1 MKNPWIVFIAA
12 RLGLFALF
20 LAIFLVLGF
29 DWLYSALVSGALAL
43 SASLVFLQ
51 KQRDELSKEI
61 YKKFGKDNNSAVPDT
76 DADLENRILDLEKDD
91 NKTEGEK

>member
-1 MKNPWIVFIAA
+1 MKNPWIVFIVA
-12 RLGLFALF
+12 RLGLFAGF

-43 SASLVFLQ
+43 AVSLVFLQ

-61 YKKFGKDNNSAVPDT
+61 YKKFGKDQNSATRDS

-91 NKTEGEK
+91 NQPEGEK

>member
-29 DWLYSALVSGALAL
+29 DWLYSTLVSGALAL
-43 SASLVFLQ
+43 AVSLVFLQ

-61 YKKFGKDNNSAVPDT
+61 YKKFGKDKNLAAPDS

-91 NKTEGEK
+91 DKPEGKK

>member
-12 RLGLFALF
+12 RLGIFAGF

-29 DWLYSALVSGALAL
+29 DWLYSTLVSGALAL
-43 SASLVFLQ
+43 AVSLVFLQ

-61 YKKFGKDNNSAVPDT
+61 YKKFGKDENSAVPDS
-76 DADLENRILDLEKDD
+76 DADFENKILDLEKDD
-91 NKTEGEK
+91 NKPESEK

>member
-1 MKNPWIVFIAA
+1 MKNPWIVFIVA
-12 RLGLFALF
+12 RLGLFAGF

-29 DWLYSALVSGALAL
+29 DWLYSTLVSGALAL
-43 SASLVFLQ
+43 AVSLVFLQ

-61 YKKFGKDNNSAVPDT
+61 YKKFGKDQNSATRDS

>member
-29 DWLYSALVSGALAL
+29 DWLYSTLVSGALAL
-43 SASLVFLQ
+43 AVSLVFLQ

-61 YKKFGKDNNSAVPDT
+61 YKKFGKDKNSATPDS

-91 NKTEGEK
+91 DQPEGKQ

>member
-1 MKNPWIVFIAA
+1 
-12 RLGLFALF
+12 

-43 SASLVFLQ
+43 AVSLVFLQ

-61 YKKFGKDNNSAVPDT
+61 YKKFGKDQNSATRDS
-76 DADLENRILDLEKDD
+76 DADLENRILDLKKDD
-91 NKTEGEK
+91 NKPESEK

>member
-1 MKNPWIVFIAA
+1 MKNPWIVFVAA
-12 RLGLFALF
+12 RLGLFAGF

-43 SASLVFLQ
+43 AVSLVFLQ

-61 YKKFGKDNNSAVPDT
+61 YKKFGKDQNSATPDS
-76 DADLENRILDLEKDD
+76 DADFENKILDLEKDN
-91 NKTEGEK
+91 NKPEGEK

>member
-12 RLGLFALF
+12 RLGLFAGF

-29 DWLYSALVSGALAL
+29 DWLYSTLVSGALAL
-43 SASLVFLQ
+43 AVSLVFLQ

-61 YKKFGKDNNSAVPDT
+61 YKKFGRDKNSATPDT
-76 DADLENRILDLEKDD
+76 DADIENAVLDLEKDD
-91 NKTEGEK
+91 DKPESKK

>member
-43 SASLVFLQ
+43 AASLVFLQ
-51 KQRDELSKEI
+51 KQRDKLSEEI
-61 YKKFGKDNNSAVPDT
+61 YKKFGKDDNSAVPDT

>member
-20 LAIFLVLGF
+20 LAIFLVIGF
-29 DWLYSALVSGALAL
+29 DWLYSTLVSGALAL
-43 SASLVFLQ
+43 AVSLVFLQ

-61 YKKFGKDNNSAVPDT
+61 YKKFGKDKNSATPDS
-76 DADLENRILDLEKDD
+76 DADFENAVLDLEKDD
-91 NKTEGEK
+91 DKPKGKK

>member
-12 RLGLFALF
+12 RLGLFAGF

-29 DWLYSALVSGALAL
+29 DWLYSTLVSAALAL
-43 SASLVFLQ
+43 AVSLVFLQ

-61 YKKFGKDNNSAVPDT
+61 YKKFGKDKNSATPDS
-76 DADLENRILDLEKDD
+76 DADFENRILDLEKDD
-91 NKTEGEK
+91 NKPEGEK

>member
-12 RLGLFALF
+12 RLGLFAGF

-29 DWLYSALVSGALAL
+29 DWLYSTLVSGALAL
-43 SASLVFLQ
+43 AVSLVLLQ

-61 YKKFGKDNNSAVPDT
+61 YKKFGKDKNSATPDT
-76 DADLENRILDLEKDD
+76 DADFENAVLDLEKDD
-91 NKTEGEK
+91 GKPEGKK

>member
-1 MKNPWIVFIAA
+1 MKNPWIVFIVA
-12 RLGLFALF
+12 RLGLFAGF

-29 DWLYSALVSGALAL
+29 DWLYSTLVSGALAL
-43 SASLVFLQ
+43 AVSLVFLQ

-61 YKKFGKDNNSAVPDT
+61 YKKFGKDQNSATRDS

-91 NKTEGEK
+91 KKPEGEK

>member
-12 RLGLFALF
+12 RLGIFAGF

-29 DWLYSALVSGALAL
+29 DWLYSSLVSGALAL
-43 SASLVFLQ
+43 AASLVFLQ

-61 YKKFGKDNNSAVPDT
+61 YKKFGKDDNSAVPDT

-91 NKTEGEK
+91 NKTESEK

>member
-20 LAIFLVLGF
+20 LAIFLVVGF
-29 DWLYSALVSGALAL
+29 DWLYSTLVSGALAL
-43 SASLVFLQ
+43 AVSLVFLQ

-61 YKKFGKDNNSAVPDT
+61 YKKFGKDKNSATPDS

-91 NKTEGEK
+91 DQPEGKK

>member
-20 LAIFLVLGF
+20 LAIFLVIGF
-29 DWLYSALVSGALAL
+29 DWLYSTLVSGALAL
-43 SASLVFLQ
+43 AVSLVFLQ

-61 YKKFGKDNNSAVPDT
+61 YKKFGKERNSATPDS
-76 DADLENRILDLEKDD
+76 DADFENAILDLEKDD
-91 NKTEGEK
+91 RKPEGEK

>member
-43 SASLVFLQ
+43 AASLFFLQ

>member
-20 LAIFLVLGF
+20 LAIFLVIGF
-29 DWLYSALVSGALAL
+29 DWLYSTLVSGALAL
-43 SASLVFLQ
+43 AVSLVFLQ

-61 YKKFGKDNNSAVPDT
+61 YKKFGKEQNSATPDS
-76 DADLENRILDLEKDD
+76 DADFENAILDLEKDD
-91 NKTEGEK
+91 RKPEGKK

>member
-43 SASLVFLQ
+43 AASLVFLQ

-61 YKKFGKDNNSAVPDT
+61 YKKFGQDNNSAVPDT

>member
-1 MKNPWIVFIAA
+1 MKNPWIVFIVA
-12 RLGLFALF
+12 RLGLFAGF

-29 DWLYSALVSGALAL
+29 DWLYSTLVSGALAL
-43 SASLVFLQ
+43 AVSLVFLQ

-61 YKKFGKDNNSAVPDT
+61 YKKFGKDQNSATRDS

-91 NKTEGEK
+91 NQPEGKK

>member
-12 RLGLFALF
+12 RLGLFAGF

-29 DWLYSALVSGALAL
+29 DWLYSTLVSGALAL
-43 SASLVFLQ
+43 AVSLVFLQ

-61 YKKFGKDNNSAVPDT
+61 YKKFGKDKNAATPDT
-76 DADLENRILDLEKDD
+76 DADIENAVLDLEKDD
-91 NKTEGEK
+91 DKPESKK

>member
-12 RLGLFALF
+12 RLGLFAGF

-29 DWLYSALVSGALAL
+29 DWLYSTLVSGALAL
-43 SASLVFLQ
+43 AASLVFLQ
-51 KQRDELSKEI
+51 KQRDALSKDI
-61 YKKFGKDNNSAVPDT
+61 YKKFGKDANAAVPDT

-91 NKTEGEK
+91 HKPEGEK

>member
-12 RLGLFALF
+12 RLGIFALF

-43 SASLVFLQ
+43 AASLVFLQ

-61 YKKFGKDNNSAVPDT
+61 YKKFGKDDNSAVPDT

>member
-1 MKNPWIVFIAA
+1 MKNPWIVFIVA
-12 RLGLFALF
+12 RLGLFAGF

-29 DWLYSALVSGALAL
+29 DWLYSTLVSGALAL
-43 SASLVFLQ
+43 AVSLVFLQ

-61 YKKFGKDNNSAVPDT
+61 YKKFVKDQNSATRDS

-91 NKTEGEK
+91 NKPEGEK

>member
-20 LAIFLVLGF
+20 LAIFLVIGF
-29 DWLYSALVSGALAL
+29 DWLYSTLVSGALAL
-43 SASLVFLQ
+43 AVSLVFLQ

-61 YKKFGKDNNSAVPDT
+61 YKKFGKEQNSATPDS
-76 DADLENRILDLEKDD
+76 DADFENAILDLEKDD
-91 NKTEGEK
+91 RKPEGEK

>member
-12 RLGLFALF
+12 RLGLFAGF
-20 LAIFLVLGF
+20 LAVFLVLGF

-43 SASLVFLQ
+43 AASLVFLQ

-61 YKKFGKDNNSAVPDT
+61 YKKFGKDENSATPDS
-76 DADLENRILDLEKDD
+76 DADFENRILDLEKDD
-91 NKTEGEK
+91 DQPEGKK

>member
-1 MKNPWIVFIAA
+1 MKNPWIVFIAV
-12 RLGLFALF
+12 RLGLFAGF

-43 SASLVFLQ
+43 AASLVFLQ

-61 YKKFGKDNNSAVPDT
+61 YKKFGKGDNSAVPDT